1 MTDSQTPPSFP
12 KPDLGRIGLWT
23 GSLDGVPG
31 TKVRDVVQEIE
42 SLGFGTLWYPE
53 TVGREP
59 FVNASLILGATTKLK
74 AATGIASVAARTAM
88 AMQAGWKALSE
99 VYPQR
104 FVLGLGTSHGHMVTK
119 LHKSTYDKPYSN
131 MVDYL
136 DTMDS
141 VPYFAV
147 APTGP
152 MYRVLAALGPKML
165 ELSKNR
171 TSGAHP
177 YFTTPEHTAEARE
190 IVGPDKLVAPEQMVI
205 FETDPDKAR
214 ETARKNMSVYT
225 RLPNYANNLIRLG
238 FTQDEITN
246 QSDRLVDAIVC
257 WGTLDKIAAR
267 IKEHHDAGADHVCV
281 QVLMHDGKALPAAEW
296 RELSALLK

>member
-1 MTDSQTPPSFP
+1 MHY
-12 KPDLGRIGLWT
+12 GCAGW
-23 GSLDGVPG
+23 
-31 TKVRDVVQEIE
+31 IE
-42 SLGFGTLWYPE
+42 SLVSGVFLLVT
-53 TVGREP
+53 
-59 FVNASLILGATTKLK
+59 
-74 AATGIASVAARTAM
+74 
-88 AMQAGWKALSE
+88 
-99 VYPQR
+99 PQLC
-104 FVLGLGTSHGHMVTK
+104 LGLIITLLSGLGWYH
-119 LHKSTYDKPYSN
+119 
-131 MVDYL
+131 
-136 DTMDS
+136 
-141 VPYFAV
+141 
-147 APTGP
+147 
-152 MYRVLAALGPKML
+152 AAKML

-177 YFTTPEHTAEARE
+177 YFTTPEHTAEARA

-257 WGTLDKIAAR
+257 WGTLDTIAAR

-281 QVLMHDGKALPAAEW
+281 QVLMHDGKALHAAE
-296 RELSALLK
+296 

>member
-1 MTDSQTPPSFP
+1 MTDAKSPTSFP
-12 KPDLGRIGLWT
+12 KPDLGRIGLWS

-31 TKVRDVVQEIE
+31 AKVRDVVQEIE
-42 SLGFGTLWYPE
+42 GLGFGTLWYPE

-59 FVNASLILGATTKLK
+59 FVNAMMILSATNRLK
-74 AATGIASVAARTAM
+74 AATGIASIAARTAM

-99 VYPQR
+99 AYPER
-104 FVLGLGTSHGHMVTK
+104 FVLGMGVSHGHMVTK
-119 LHKSTYDKPYSN
+119 LHKSPYEKPYST
-131 MVDYL
+131 MVEYL
-136 DTMDS
+136 DNMDA

-147 APTGP
+147 APSGP
-152 MYRVLAALGPKML
+152 TYRVLAALGPKML
-165 ELSKNR
+165 ELARER

-177 YFTTPEHTAEARE
+177 YFTTPEHTAEART
-190 IVGPDKLVAPEQMVI
+190 ILGPDKLLAPEQMVI

-238 FTQDEITN
+238 FSQDEITN
-246 QSDRLVDAIVC
+246 QSDRLVDEIVC

-267 IKEHHDAGADHVCV
+267 IKQHHDAGADHVCM
-281 QVLMHDGKALPAAEW
+281 QVLMHDAKALPTAEW
-296 RELSALLK
+296 RELSSLVK